1 MPHRT
6 NLPKVKEISEQEFHN
21 NLVLG
26 LARAAINVGRGN
38 LADKTGRTTRAIDN
52 IFNGTNNGSTYK
64 ALLDLLGA
72 DLTVLDEVLALYG
85 VGLHRLPDSSTGGRG
100 EMLTNLIDFA
110 AAVNTDQREGNADHR
125 ARIKLADKA
134 RPVVQDAM
142 GVIREAD
149 RLRGVA

>member
-26 LARAAINVGRGN
+26 LARAAINV
-38 LADKTGRTTRAIDN
+38 
-52 IFNGTNNGSTYK
+52 
-64 ALLDLLGA
+64 
-72 DLTVLDEVLALYG
+72 
-85 VGLHRLPDSSTGGRG
+85 GRG